1 MYNIGDRID
10 VINNDF
16 FEGEEIERDCEVVE
30 VVSASEMVVNL
41 SSDDSVFCV
50 VELGD
55 DGRWEITENL

>member
-16 FEGEEIERDCEVVE
+16 FEGEEIERNCEVVE

-50 VELGD
+50 AELNE
-55 DGRWEITENL
+55 DGKWEITENL